1 MSRYSIRW
9 AVGVTAR
16 RCALAS
22 TKIWLETGMLRTAAR
37 AAARIHPVTSPI
49 GMITAQGPG
58 LGIDIEESALTRFR
72 I

>member
-1 MSRYSIRW
+1 
-9 AVGVTAR
+9 
-16 RCALAS
+16 
-22 TKIWLETGMLRTAAR
+22 MLRTAAR